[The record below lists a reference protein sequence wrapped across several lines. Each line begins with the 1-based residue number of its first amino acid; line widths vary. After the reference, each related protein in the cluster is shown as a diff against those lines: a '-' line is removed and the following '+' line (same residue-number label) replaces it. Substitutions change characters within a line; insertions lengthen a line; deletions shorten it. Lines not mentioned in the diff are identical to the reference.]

1 LSTSLPLSSD
11 ETERLA
17 ALRRYEILDTPGE
30 EAFDRI
36 ARTRIVAEARIE
48 PRIRREALPAVRVM
62 AAA

>member
-1 LSTSLPLSSD
+1 LPLSSD

-36 ARTRIVAEARIE
+36 ARIVAEARIE
-48 PRIRREALPAVRVM
+48 PRIPHEALPAVRVM
-62 AAA
+62 AEA